1 MGLVPGALRS
11 SESMLRDAVAV
22 VVAVAVVDWN
32 AVAAVDRKPLADSSE
47 GNTHV
52 LCPTPTD

>member
-1 MGLVPGALRS
+1 
-11 SESMLRDAVAV
+11 MLRDAVAV
-22 VVAVAVVDWN
+22 AVAVAV
-32 AVAAVDRKPLADSSE
+32 VDRKPLADSSE